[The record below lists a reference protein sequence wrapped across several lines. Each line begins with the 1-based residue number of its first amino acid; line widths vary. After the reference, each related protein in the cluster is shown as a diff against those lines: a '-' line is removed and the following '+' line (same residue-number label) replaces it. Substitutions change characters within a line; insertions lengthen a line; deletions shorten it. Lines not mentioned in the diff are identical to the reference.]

1 MPPSSSPV
9 LSPPCCKVPVQARLR
24 SDKHAAVLRLQNT
37 QPKDRRFYTAFTGIL
52 AARTAGQKAPD
63 REGTGQA
70 KRMAAQD
77 IRRLHNFSYYNIY
90 VSRLKAEAE
99 TGIIRR
105 AETVT
110 GHGVNSN
117 QKQDIYKSTAKYY
130 RVKG

>member
-1 MPPSSSPV
+1 
-9 LSPPCCKVPVQARLR
+9 
-24 SDKHAAVLRLQNT
+24 LQNT

-105 AETVT
+105 AET
-110 GHGVNSN
+110 GY
-117 QKQDIYKSTAKYY
+117 I
-130 RVKG
+130 

>member
-1 MPPSSSPV
+1 
-9 LSPPCCKVPVQARLR
+9 
-24 SDKHAAVLRLQNT
+24 
-37 QPKDRRFYTAFTGIL
+37 
-52 AARTAGQKAPD
+52 
-63 REGTGQA
+63 
-70 KRMAAQD
+70 MAAQD

-105 AETVT
+105 AETVI